1 MFNSLKLHSMYF
13 YEEEKVCIE
22 HECIFFIRL
31 FTAFSLHALNLTM
44 IKNLYEPF
52 NIYIFFKHTHA
63 AAGKRVNVFFKI
75 YIRQKN

>member
-13 YEEEKVCIE
+13 YEEKKVCIE

-52 NIYIFFKHTHA
+52 NIYIFQTYPPP
-63 AAGKRVNVFFKI
+63 R
-75 YIRQKN
+75 RRR